1 MAPAFA
7 QAKKRIN
14 IELPGI
20 IIDKL
25 DKLARSV
32 DSSRAELIR
41 GLISEG
47 LMQKEKEE
55 MERAMKEGYMANY
68 RFVKESSKE
77 WDFTSGDGI

>member
-1 MAPAFA
+1 MATAFA

-41 GLISEG
+41 GLISER

-55 MERAMKEGYMANY
+55 MERAMKEGYTANY
-68 RFVKESSKE
+68 GFVKESSKE